1 MEVDK
6 KRLLFVITQGVV
18 GGAQKYVFDLA
29 KNFKDEYQVSVACGG
44 SADGD
49 LFQKLAAEKITTHHL
64 EFLCREL
71 RIGNDIGV
79 FFELLKL
86 FRKEK
91 PDIIH
96 LNSSKVGVLGALAA
110 FFYKLTTNNYK
121 SKTIFT
127 AHGWIFKESMPSW
140 KKKLTVLLEWKAA
153 WFKDRIICVSQDD
166 FNQALHHKIAPARK
180 LYVVHN
186 AVEVKF
192 VPREKA
198 GDEIAKIIGRQL
210 PEGIRL
216 VNMGRLYANKD
227 LARLVE
233 EVSIIKNKLIDKN
246 ISLVIFGDGPER
258 QRIEPRIKELNLGDN
273 VFLTGDIPNASQ
285 YLKTF
290 DFLVLSSI
298 KEGLPYSVLEAA
310 LAGLRIVSTEVGGVR
325 EIVGD
330 DGLLAKPKA
339 KGELAELVLNDLDE
353 DNNKVQA
360 RIERLKKLVVKN
372 FNFETMVQK
381 TEWVYRV

>member
-1 MEVDK
+1 MKGDK

-29 KNFKDEYQVSVACGG
+29 KHFNHSGRYDVAVAVGGDHGRYLFEALKKENIKTISVKNLARNI
-44 SADGD
+44 SVIGD
-49 LFQKLAAEKITTHHL
+49 LKT
-64 EFLCREL
+64 
-71 RIGNDIGV
+71 
-79 FFELLKL
+79 FFEL
-86 FRKEK
+86 
-91 PDIIH
+91 
-96 LNSSKVGVLGALAA
+96 
-110 FFYKLTTNNYK
+110 
-121 SKTIFT
+121 
-127 AHGWIFKESMPSW
+127 MPGW
-140 KKKLTVLLEWKAA
+140 KKKLAVLLEWKAA

-192 VPREKA
+192 ALREKA
-198 GDEIAKIIGRQL
+198 YDEIAKIIGRQL

-227 LARLVE
+227 LVHLVE

-339 KGELAELVLNDLDE
+339 KGELAELILNDLNE
-353 DNNKVQA
+353 DDNKVRA
-360 RIERLKKLVVKN
+360 RIERLKKSVVKN

-381 TEWVYRV
+381 TEWVYKV

>member
-1 MEVDK
+1 MKGDK

-29 KNFKDEYQVSVACGG
+29 KHFNHSGRYDVAVAVGGDHGRYLFEALKKENIKTISVKNLARNI
-44 SADGD
+44 SVIGD
-49 LFQKLAAEKITTHHL
+49 LKT
-64 EFLCREL
+64 
-71 RIGNDIGV
+71 
-79 FFELLKL
+79 FFELIKI
-86 FRKEK
+86 FKREQ

-96 LNSSKVGVLGALAA
+96 LNSSKVSWIGSLAA
-110 FFYKLTTNNYK
+110 FFYKLLTNNHK
-121 SKTIFT
+121 LKTIFT
-127 AHGWIFKESMPSW
+127 AHGWIFKEDMPGW
-140 KKKLTVLLEWKAA
+140 KKKLAVLLEWKAA

-192 VPREKA
+192 ALREKA
-198 GDEIAKIIGRQL
+198 YDEIAKIIGRQL

-227 LARLVE
+227 LVHLVE

-298 KEGLPYSVLEAA
+298 KEGLPYSV
-310 LAGLRIVSTEVGGVR
+310 
-325 EIVGD
+325 
-330 DGLLAKPKA
+330 
-339 KGELAELVLNDLDE
+339 
-353 DNNKVQA
+353 
-360 RIERLKKLVVKN
+360 
-372 FNFETMVQK
+372 
-381 TEWVYRV
+381 